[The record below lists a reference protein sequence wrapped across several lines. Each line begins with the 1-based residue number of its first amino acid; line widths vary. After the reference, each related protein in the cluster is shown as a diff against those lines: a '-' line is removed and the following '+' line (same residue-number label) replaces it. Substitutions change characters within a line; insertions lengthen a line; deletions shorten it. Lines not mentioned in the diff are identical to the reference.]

1 MPALSLE
8 TGLDPARIGLLT
20 GTLYAGYAVALWAS
34 GFLPLGRRRAIVGGF
49 LLTALGNVAF
59 ARSHSLGAMLVIAA
73 LGGAGIGLYLP
84 RGTAVI
90 VETFPPAA
98 RARAMGW
105 HEVSASAG
113 LMLGSLYVGAL
124 LLWVDWRTTVALWSV
139 VGVAVCLAVWRW
151 VPEGPATA
159 ARGAPG
165 RLPLD
170 ARMPALAAM
179 GGACFAI
186 IAGFFTMLPTIAAR
200 GFGVAPAAA
209 ASFTGW
215 TRSGGLVGALA
226 GGWAADLAGR
236 LPSLTAWFLVALVA
250 VAGLA
255 FLDYGAAFGALVVV
269 MTVAAS
275 AGATAYYALLG
286 DAYRPD
292 ERERVFSVVAA
303 AASLVGSVATP
314 VALGVVLS
322 AFSARAT
329 LVALAGAPLLGLAG
343 VLAFRRATRAVR
355 GAGAPEPGALR

>member
-8 TGLDPARIGLLT
+8 TGLDPARIGLIT
-20 GTLYAGYAVALWAS
+20 GALYAGYAVALWAS
-34 GFLPLGRRRAIVGGF
+34 GFLRIGRRRAIVSGF
-49 LLTALGNVAF
+49 LLTAVGNVAF
-59 ARSHSLGAMLVIAA
+59 AQTSRLGTMLVIAT
-73 LGGAGIGLYLP
+73 LSGVGIGLYLP

-90 VETFPPAA
+90 VEAFPPQA

-124 LLWVDWRTTVALWSV
+124 LLWADWRTTVALWSV

-151 VPEGPATA
+151 VPEGRSVPGGG
-159 ARGAPG
+159 ARG
-165 RLPLD
+165 RLPVD
-170 ARMPALAAM
+170 ARLPALAAM
-179 GGACFAI
+179 GGACFAM

-200 GFGVAPAAA
+200 GWGVAPAEA

-215 TRSGGLVGALA
+215 TRSSGLLGALA
-226 GGWAADLAGR
+226 GGWVADLAGR
-236 LPSLTAWFLVALVA
+236 LPSLTAWFLVALLA
-250 VAGLA
+250 VSGLA
-255 FLDYGAAFGALVVV
+255 FLDYGAVFGGLVMV

-292 ERERVFSVVAA
+292 ERERVFSLIAA

-314 VALGVVLS
+314 VALGFLLNTL
-322 AFSARAT
+322 SARAT
-329 LVALAGAPLLGLAG
+329 LVALATAPLLGLAG
-343 VLAFRRATRAVR
+343 VLVFRRTSGLSR
-355 GAGAPEPGALR
+355 GSQSTE